1 MLFSFTV
8 NQRKHHEPLTL
19 FALES
24 VDLNLAAVPKE
35 HSAHTEGEL
44 TSAALFQCG
53 NGYIYHT

>member
-8 NQRKHHEPLTL
+8 NERRHHEPLTL

-24 VDLNLAAVPKE
+24 DLNLAAVPKE
-35 HSAHTEGEL
+35 HSAQTEGEL

-53 NGYIYHT
+53 NGCIYHT